1 MQKFTTIKSEIIPLR
16 YKDIDTDMIIP
27 AEYLKTTTKTGL

>member
-1 MQKFTTIKSEIIPLR
+1 MQKFKTVKSEIILLK

>member
-1 MQKFTTIKSEIIPLR
+1 MKKFKTVKSEIISLK